1 MTSDLQSKCLMEN
14 GYVFEGPGRVCT
26 IVIHSQNAGV
36 LTMKD
41 GGSGGTTKIEVGY
54 GSNANFTFLLVVM
67 VCASPRASTSLP
79 PISTAS
85 PFSGGNP

>member
-54 GSNANFTFLLVVM
+54 GSNANFTIPIGGHGVRF
-67 VCASPRASTSLP
+67 STSIYLSATNLDR
-79 PISTAS
+79 ITV
-85 PFSGGNP
+85 FWG